1 MKKAEITRRIILEKS
16 YKLIYAKGYQTTS
29 IDDILSTTQVTKGA
43 FYYHFKNKDE
53 MGIAIIN
60 EILKPIE
67 FMVSSKVSNDSEL
80 DSLQSIYE
88 IMYGLLIENSEL
100 TVESGCPVSNLIQE
114 MTPWNESFRQSLL
127 KQVKLWENQ
136 FVAII
141 EQGITKQTIR
151 KDIQVQ
157 KVVTYIIAGY
167 FGVRNLGK
175 LQNSKLV
182 YIDYLSELKNYL
194 ESLR

>member
-194 ESLR
+194 DSLR

>member
-157 KVVTYIIAGY
+157 KVATYIIAGY